1 MPLANRV
8 LEESVLLLL
17 KDKERGKRKAC
28 LKARREKER
37 QGKVANLGTIT
48 GKERELADM
57 MERRKLNILCVQ
69 ETR

>member
-37 QGKVANLGTIT
+37 QGKVTNLGTIT

>member
-8 LEESVLLLL
+8 REESVLLLL
-17 KDKERGKRKAC
+17 KDKERGKGKAC
-28 LKARREKER
+28 LKVRREKER

-57 MERRKLNILCVQ
+57 MERRKLNILRVQ

>member
-8 LEESVLLLL
+8 LEEAVLLLL

-28 LKARREKER
+28 LKVRREKER

-57 MERRKLNILCVQ
+57 MERRKLNILRVQ

>member
-8 LEESVLLLL
+8 LEEAVLLLL
-17 KDKERGKRKAC
+17 KDKERGKGKAC
-28 LKARREKER
+28 LKVRREKKR

-57 MERRKLNILCVQ
+57 MERRKLNILRVQ